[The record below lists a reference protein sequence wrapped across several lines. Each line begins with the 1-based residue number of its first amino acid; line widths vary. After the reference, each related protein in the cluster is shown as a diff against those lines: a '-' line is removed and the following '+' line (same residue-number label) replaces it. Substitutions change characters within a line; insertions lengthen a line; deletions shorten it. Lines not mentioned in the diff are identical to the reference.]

1 MNNFKLN
8 GKEYE
13 IIDAKE
19 TITIPDCFVKDSNK
33 IGSGHGEAKLYV
45 GQTTDESTIDFFN
58 NFDGNLKCVMKKED
72 LQKYLLDCENE
83 YLNPDQEYRNK
94 ERMPEIFVDHN
105 TKVSR
110 LENKYLY
117 FEIYRVDVNPPRIYI
132 NSRDGAYDLIREIS
146 LPNISYVSILKL
158 KDSKGEYLYYF
169 RPFIEYNID
178 SLKEEEEVIS
188 IEEDK
193 NITTVERES
202 IIKSRIGQG
211 KYREKLLEECPYCP
225 ITMVNDERLLIASH
239 IKPWVKSNNEEK
251 IDPKNG
257 FIFTPTYDKLFDR
270 GFISFED
277 DGTMIVS
284 PWLSPMNQKRLDIFN
299 GKKIRTLPT
308 EGREDYLLYHREFV
322 FKK

>member
-19 TITIPDCFVKDSNK
+19 TITIPDCFVKDPNK

-110 LENKYLY
+110 LENEYLY

-158 KDSKGEYLYYF
+158 KDSKGE
-169 RPFIEYNID
+169 
-178 SLKEEEEVIS
+178 
-188 IEEDK
+188 
-193 NITTVERES
+193 
-202 IIKSRIGQG
+202 
-211 KYREKLLEECPYCP
+211 
-225 ITMVNDERLLIASH
+225 
-239 IKPWVKSNNEEK
+239 
-251 IDPKNG
+251 
-257 FIFTPTYDKLFDR
+257 
-270 GFISFED
+270 
-277 DGTMIVS
+277 
-284 PWLSPMNQKRLDIFN
+284 
-299 GKKIRTLPT
+299 
-308 EGREDYLLYHREFV
+308 
-322 FKK
+322 

>member
-1 MNNFKLN
+1 MNSFKLN
-8 GKEYE
+8 GKDYE
-13 IIDAKE
+13 VIDTKE
-19 TITIPDCFVKDSNK
+19 TITIPDCFVKDPNK

-45 GQTTDESTIDFFN
+45 GQTTDESTLEFFDE
-58 NFDGNLKCVMKKED
+58 FPRNLRCVVKKED
-72 LQKYLLDCENE
+72 LQTYLLDCENE
-83 YLNPDQEYRNK
+83 YLHPDQEYRNK
-94 ERMPEIFVDHN
+94 DKMPEIFVDHT

-110 LENKYLY
+110 LENDYLY

-132 NSRDGAYDLIREIS
+132 NSRDETYDLIREIS
-146 LPNISYVSILKL
+146 LPNISYLSILKL
-158 KDSKGEYLYYF
+158 KDKNGNILYYF

-178 SLKEEEEVIS
+178 AVREEVVEIV
-188 IEEDK
+188 EDE
-193 NITTVERES
+193 NITTSERES

-251 IDPKNG
+251 VDPKNG
-257 FIFTPTYDKLFDR
+257 FMFTPTYDKLFDR

-277 DGTMIVS
+277 DGTMLVS
-284 PWLSPMNQKRLDIFN
+284 PWLSPMNQKRLDVFN
-299 GKKIRTLPT
+299 GKKIKTLPT
-308 EGREDYLLYHREFV
+308 KGRENYLLYHRENV